1 MTIHNQFSF
10 AIYSVLF
17 FGFFVYTFAVLKGFP
32 NFLGG
37 MFSLSIILFFPFVFL
52 KYLIS
57 LKKESHAIEWIY
69 LLLICYVFIYSLFAA
84 LFFNISLYDP
94 PVTKGILFIC
104 YSSVGWYLGRY
115 LKLEHKIYRN
125 INLIFIVSMIG
136 FFFVTIAIEGN
147 PFAVLF
153 LLLDESG
160 IAANYQGIGR
170 SIFYIGVFT
179 LLFSKKK
186 ILLSLLFILLIF
198 LVGSRTHLIGFVSIL
213 TIYLLITYPRSALI
227 SIGFITLFFSIILSI
242 MNVYFPETY
251 DNVVNSRVAEL
262 VNITSSAS
270 FNSRIETFISGWEV
284 IKNYPLLGSFGHYFY
299 QGGGYPHNFL
309 YAWSN
314 WGLIPF
320 ITILILLMTTS
331 FQSLFK
337 LLDYKEQKN
346 VMLASYVVT
355 VAFLHFFVVAPIE
368 DISLG
373 ILIGLFVGIINEKH
387 KNHSY
392 M

>member
-125 INLIFIVSMIG
+125 INFI
-136 FFFVTIAIEGN
+136 
-147 PFAVLF
+147 
-153 LLLDESG
+153 
-160 IAANYQGIGR
+160 
-170 SIFYIGVFT
+170 
-179 LLFSKKK
+179 
-186 ILLSLLFILLIF
+186 
-198 LVGSRTHLIGFVSIL
+198 H
-213 TIYLLITYPRSALI
+213 I
-227 SIGFITLFFSIILSI
+227 S
-242 MNVYFPETY
+242 
-251 DNVVNSRVAEL
+251 DNT
-262 VNITSSAS
+262 VNI
-270 FNSRIETFISGWEV
+270 I
-284 IKNYPLLGSFGHYFY
+284 
-299 QGGGYPHNFL
+299 
-309 YAWSN
+309 
-314 WGLIPF
+314 
-320 ITILILLMTTS
+320 
-331 FQSLFK
+331 
-337 LLDYKEQKN
+337 
-346 VMLASYVVT
+346 
-355 VAFLHFFVVAPIE
+355 
-368 DISLG
+368 
-373 ILIGLFVGIINEKH
+373 
-387 KNHSY
+387 
-392 M
+392 

>member
-337 LLDYKEQKN
+337 SLNYKEQKN

-373 ILIGLFVGIINEKH
+373 ILIGLFVGIINEKQ

>member
-337 LLDYKEQKN
+337 SLDYKEQKN